1 MTTKLSLP
9 ELDITKLPDRS
20 QALLN
25 EMHEETGISREI
37 LLSVMLTVKAAS
49 VQDTHEVELSGGQ
62 RTSLQIF
69 MCLSSASGS
78 GKTSACAKLIAPVH
92 ETEEELHQAYIDD
105 KKNYDRMM
113 EMWTTD
119 KKILERRYKK
129 EMERSP
135 ENAAA
140 RAALEKCIANKPVP
154 PTQQVLIVNDAT
166 PEGIALK
173 LSQSPSLLLLSD
185 EGGTILDKRFERK
198 SALYNT
204 LWSGQPVNVERAS
217 RPGFRL
223 NDVRLTILILTQ
235 PVIFD
240 KFFTLTGDQIRGN
253 GFLARLLFCEP
264 GAIKIMT
271 TEPHTAT
278 PVVTQQCASCFRK
291 KSFGSQIR
299 DSLRASRERRAKSE
313 ERICMTLSN
322 AASRA
327 LEIFHKENMDTVRQN
342 PHMGTFEDIIVRKRE
357 QVVRIAAILEL
368 EKDPDS
374 TVITL
379 ESTNSAI
386 YLIEFYFKHLIYK
399 LESLREISPAE
410 KLDKWLKKNIIR
422 IKGYE
427 YQKSHILQYG
437 PYALRNKCVLD
448 EALDMLA
455 EQKKIAIDYSIG
467 QKIIYIGEALTPSE
481 LAIEVNIPIMERGM
495 FILYWQQ
502 RLKTYRNEEQT
513 KIWDI
518 ATKN

>member
-1 MTTKLSLP
+1 MMTTKLSLP

-25 EMHEETGISREI
+25 EMHEGTGISREI

-69 MCLSSASGS
+69 MCRSSASGS

-140 RAALEKCIANKPVP
+140 ARAALEKCIANKPVP

-204 LWSGQPVNVERAS
+204 
-217 RPGFRL
+217 
-223 NDVRLTILILTQ
+223 
-235 PVIFD
+235 
-240 KFFTLTGDQIRGN
+240 
-253 GFLARLLFCEP
+253 
-264 GAIKIMT
+264 
-271 TEPHTAT
+271 
-278 PVVTQQCASCFRK
+278 
-291 KSFGSQIR
+291 
-299 DSLRASRERRAKSE
+299 
-313 ERICMTLSN
+313 
-322 AASRA
+322 
-327 LEIFHKENMDTVRQN
+327 
-342 PHMGTFEDIIVRKRE
+342 
-357 QVVRIAAILEL
+357 
-368 EKDPDS
+368 
-374 TVITL
+374 
-379 ESTNSAI
+379 
-386 YLIEFYFKHLIYK
+386 
-399 LESLREISPAE
+399 
-410 KLDKWLKKNIIR
+410 
-422 IKGYE
+422 
-427 YQKSHILQYG
+427 
-437 PYALRNKCVLD
+437 
-448 EALDMLA
+448 
-455 EQKKIAIDYSIG
+455 
-467 QKIIYIGEALTPSE
+467 
-481 LAIEVNIPIMERGM
+481 IMEWATR
-495 FILYWQQ
+495 Q
-502 RLKTYRNEEQT
+502 R
-513 KIWDI
+513 
-518 ATKN
+518 

>member
-1 MTTKLSLP
+1 MMTTKLSLP

-140 RAALEKCIANKPVP
+140 ARAALEKCIANKPVP

-235 PVIFD
+235 PVIFN

-271 TEPHTAT
+271 TEPHTAI

-299 DSLRASRERRAKSE
+299 DSLRASRERRAKSK

-327 LEIFHKENMDTVRQN
+327 LERFHKENMDTVRQN

-357 QVVRIAAILEL
+357 QVVRIAALLEL

-410 KLDKWLKKNIIR
+410 KLDKWLQKRIITTA
-422 IKGYE
+422 GYIF
-427 YQKSHILQYG
+427 QKSYILQYA
-437 PYALRNKCVLD
+437 PYALRKKCVLD
-448 EALDMLA
+448 EALDILA
-455 EQKKIAIDYSIG
+455 EQRKIRIDDNLVV
-467 QKIIYIGEALTPSE
+467 YIGNTITPSE
-481 LAIEVNIPIMERGM
+481 LAKKLNIPAFDAGV
-495 FILYWQQ
+495 FICDHQNILKYHRN
-502 RLKTYRNEEQT
+502 RL
-513 KIWDI
+513 
-518 ATKN
+518 